1 MVIRIIFFGVLVIKI
16 GLWITQ
22 SESSYDEWE
31 NDENTRRN
39 FTKEKN
45 SILFMKEKFKII
57 IMDCIILESDNL
69 KRMDDSVLFQLPPEL
84 LCGLLS
90 KLPGEDLKQFG
101 NSFEFWS
108 ERLNYN
114 S

>member
-1 MVIRIIFFGVLVIKI
+1 
-16 GLWITQ
+16 
-22 SESSYDEWE
+22 
-31 NDENTRRN
+31 
-39 FTKEKN
+39 
-45 SILFMKEKFKII
+45 MKEKFKII

-101 NSFEFWS
+101 NS
-108 ERLNYN
+108 LYN
-114 S
+114 FIGHAPSLGALGHVAAQTAQGSRDNP

>member
-1 MVIRIIFFGVLVIKI
+1 
-16 GLWITQ
+16 
-22 SESSYDEWE
+22 
-31 NDENTRRN
+31 
-39 FTKEKN
+39 
-45 SILFMKEKFKII
+45 MKEKFKII

-101 NSFEFWS
+101 NSF
-108 ERLNYN
+108 YN
-114 S
+114 QYSCPDPGVQGFTDNP